1 MCCLGSDLV
10 LLLVWF
16 VLLIAVC
23 VVECLAVAVFW
34 CGYGGCMVGGGLLV
48 VLLCLR
54 VELAFGEL
62 VGLLVLLAAW
72 WWLVFGFDYV
82 EWCR

>member
-1 MCCLGSDLV
+1 MGDLGCVVADCCLCCRMLGCCGV
-10 LLLVWF
+10 LMWLWWLYDWWWF
-16 VLLIAVC
+16 VGLYYCVC
-23 VVECLAVAVFW
+23 VL
-34 CGYGGCMVGGGLLV
+34 GLRL
-48 VLLCLR
+48 
-54 VELAFGEL
+54 GKL

>member
-1 MCCLGSDLV
+1 M
-10 LLLVWF
+10 
-16 VLLIAVC
+16 VC
-23 VVECLAVAVFW
+23 VVADCCLCCRMLDC
-34 CGYGGCMVGGGLLV
+34 CGVLMVMGCIVGGGLLV

-54 VELAFGEL
+54 VGLAFGEL

>member
-1 MCCLGSDLV
+1 M
-10 LLLVWF
+10 
-16 VLLIAVC
+16 I
-23 VVECLAVAVFW
+23 VVICW
-34 CGYGGCMVGGGLLV
+34 V

-54 VELAFGEL
+54 VGLAFGGL

-82 EWCR
+82 EWCG